1 MLIRIVKME
10 FKKEEIGSFKRLF
23 SSNKEKIRAQPGCH
37 GLKLLEEQNGSG
49 TFFTYSLWES
59 EDHLNNYRNSD
70 LFREV
75 WKNTKAMFADRA
87 KAWSC
92 KEEASL

>member
-1 MLIRIVKME
+1 MMTRIVKME
-10 FKKEEIGSFKRLF
+10 FKNEEIGSFKQLF

-37 GLKLLEEQNGSG
+37 GLKLLEEQSDSG

-59 EDHLNNYRNSD
+59 EDHLNAYRNSD
-70 LFREV
+70 LFAQV
-75 WKNTKAMFADRA
+75 WKNTRALFADKA

-92 KEEASL
+92 NEIASL